1 MCVLI
6 CLLNFIINGVFSV
19 DSQRKF
25 SSSTKVKIKSE
36 LASFDE
42 FLAYRE

>member
-36 LASFDE
+36 LASFNK